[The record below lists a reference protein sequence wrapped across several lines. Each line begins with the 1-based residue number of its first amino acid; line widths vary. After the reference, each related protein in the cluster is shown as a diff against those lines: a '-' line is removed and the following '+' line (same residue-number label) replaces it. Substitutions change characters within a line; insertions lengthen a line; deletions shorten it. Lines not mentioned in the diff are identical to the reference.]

1 MRKIEKGSLVVLEQW
16 TRSNKG
22 KKYADLTDREDI
34 KDAIRHTCVRE
45 QHGLCAYCCRR
56 ITLEKT
62 SAHNEHIEAQSLAPN
77 RTLDFQN
84 IVASCNQPGQC
95 GKAHGHQLLR
105 LTPLMV
111 ECEAELQFEL
121 SGLVAGKTERAQD
134 CIKVLNLGGDQAAN
148 RGLIGERKA
157 MINTLLYPHGMD
169 ASGLSLEGDDLLDL
183 LHDELLLV
191 DESQQLQAFSPAL
204 INVIRRLKALQVY

>member
-121 SGLVAGKTERAQD
+121 SGLVGGKTERAQD